1 MSLKYEQILCVVG
14 DSAHWSVEFFV
25 FNERVKSLCK
35 HPHKETWDSYVLG
48 SVLKDDEMTSLCMLV
63 DMVERIAYV
72 INLYHL
78 HVSARSFANLPLCVE
93 SCVYFWISSEYEHW
107 ECTQDGTHN
116 I

>member
-1 MSLKYEQILCVVG
+1 MCASVVG

-25 FNERVKSLCK
+25 FNKRVKSLCK

-72 INLYHL
+72 INRYHFTCEYK
-78 HVSARSFANLPLCVE
+78 VIRKFTTLCRIV
-93 SCVYFWISSEYEHW
+93 CIFL
-107 ECTQDGTHN
+107 DFK
-116 I
+116 